1 MNNYNEACT
10 EVSTILSH
18 LNMEEYKK
26 IPKEVIETIE
36 KSKNKE
42 YVFIYD
48 ENVEL
53 RKQKLL
59 KETRAI
65 LFNLFRD
72 YLCTD
77 EQKEK
82 IIKMQQEERNRI
94 NKRKEEKYSY
104 NDIFKKKIQ
113 DEEKEETTKVLT
125 TKKENIIAK
134 IIKKIESFLK
144 NT

>member
-10 EVSTILSH
+10 ELSTILSH

-82 IIKMQQEERNRI
+82 IIKMQQEERKKI
-94 NKRKEEKYSY
+94 NKRRRKRKNYKSSYHKKRKYNCKDNKKDRKFFKKHIKIKEEK
-104 NDIFKKKIQ
+104 
-113 DEEKEETTKVLT
+113 
-125 TKKENIIAK
+125 
-134 IIKKIESFLK
+134 
-144 NT
+144 

>member
-1 MNNYNEACT
+1 M
-10 EVSTILSH
+10 
-18 LNMEEYKK
+18 
-26 IPKEVIETIE
+26 ETIE